1 MEKLLN
7 PDFAQAKKFLKS
19 LDPGSDLH
27 TFQTFDDNAD
37 CKKTSLARTLNG
49 TFEEHQDALVQL
61 NNQGAG
67 VFITVQRT
75 DGTGRK
81 KKNIVVIRSFFV
93 EDDSGTGGI
102 ALPIEPQITV
112 ESSPG
117 KYHRYLLCRDVP
129 LDEFESIQQRLV
141 DDFGSDPCAKDRARV
156 LRLPGFYHQKVNVKK
171 GLTGE
176 PFMVRIANATSGDRY
191 SFSEIVKALPPVH
204 LSDPKLTVSNNL
216 FSDIELENLVRM
228 LSYIAP
234 DSNYDLWIKIGMAL
248 KSTKH
253 PMAKVLWESWSLL
266 GDKYRPE
273 EIDYK
278 WDSFNKESSHE

>member
-102 ALPIEPQITV
+102 ARIGGGAEGAGRPRSRIWTARRAVPVATRT
-112 ESSPG
+112 PG
-117 KYHRYLLCRDVP
+117 RAPRLWTAAGDLGLHRGWLLVVGRWQD
-129 LDEFESIQQRLV
+129 R
-141 DDFGSDPCAKDRARV
+141 PCSATPPHRGGNGGAAPGAKA
-156 LRLPGFYHQKVNVKK
+156 
-171 GLTGE
+171 
-176 PFMVRIANATSGDRY
+176 
-191 SFSEIVKALPPVH
+191 KA
-204 LSDPKLTVSNNL
+204 
-216 FSDIELENLVRM
+216 
-228 LSYIAP
+228 A
-234 DSNYDLWIKIGMAL
+234 
-248 KSTKH
+248 
-253 PMAKVLWESWSLL
+253 
-266 GDKYRPE
+266 
-273 EIDYK
+273 
-278 WDSFNKESSHE
+278 

>member
-7 PDFAQAKKFLKS
+7 PDFAQAKKFLDS
-19 LDPGSDLH
+19 LDPGSTLH

-117 KYHRYLLCRDVP
+117 KYHRYLLCENVP
-129 LDEFESIQQRLV
+129 IESFEGIQQRLV
-141 DDFGSDPCAKDRARV
+141 DDYGSDPCAKDRSRV
-156 LRLPGFYHQKVNVKK
+156 LRLPGFYHQKVNAEK
-171 GLTGE
+171 GLTGT
-176 PFMVRIANATSGDRY
+176 PFMVRV
-191 SFSEIVKALPPVH
+191 VK
-204 LSDPKLTVSNNL
+204 
-216 FSDIELENLVRM
+216 
-228 LSYIAP
+228 
-234 DSNYDLWIKIGMAL
+234 
-248 KSTKH
+248 
-253 PMAKVLWESWSLL
+253 
-266 GDKYRPE
+266 
-273 EIDYK
+273 
-278 WDSFNKESSHE
+278 